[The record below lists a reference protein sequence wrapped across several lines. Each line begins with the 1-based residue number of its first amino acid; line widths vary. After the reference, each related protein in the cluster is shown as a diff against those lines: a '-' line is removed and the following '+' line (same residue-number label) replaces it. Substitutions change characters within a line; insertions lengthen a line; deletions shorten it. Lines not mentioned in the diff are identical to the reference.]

1 METGSE
7 TSAPMVNMNVVINN
21 YININTNG
29 FDSKFPS
36 SKSYYPEYAK
46 PKSAELKLKKIDSFP
61 SFDTQTKTSSQ
72 IPSPKAG
79 AALELPQ
86 SVEELEIKSIVSLDK
101 KSDIYEPRQK
111 PSEDESMT
119 QLIGYSLIT
128 IAAAMFIGVFYSVL
142 VAPFVGETSHPVLD
156 FIYNDSYYCCL
167 IPLLI
172 PCTFMFFYTNWV
184 SVKFFRHA

>member
-29 FDSKFPS
+29 FDSKFAGA
-36 SKSYYPEYAK
+36 KNFYPEYAK
-46 PKSAELKLKKIDSFP
+46 PKSAELKLKKIDSSP
-61 SFDTQTKTSSQ
+61 SFDTQPKVSSQ
-72 IPSPKAG
+72 IPSPKAI

-86 SVEELEIKSIVSLDK
+86 SVEEPEIKSVVSLEK
-101 KSDIYEPRQK
+101 KSDIYEVREK

-119 QLIGYSLIT
+119 QLVGYSLIT
-128 IAAAMFIGVFYSVL
+128 IAAALFIGVFYSIL
-142 VAPFVGETSHPVLD
+142 VAPFVGETSHPILD
-156 FIYNDSYYCCL
+156 FIYNDIYYCCL

-172 PCTFMFFYTNWV
+172 PITFIFFYTNWV